1 MKNFLEKRPA
11 KSLKTASRIITG
23 EAVIVIPETGL
34 VNILNP
40 VGSRIWELLD
50 GKKNQQDIALII
62 SQEFEVA
69 DDAVSRDVQE
79 FIQEL
84 FKKGLITF
92 N

>member
-1 MKNFLEKRPA
+1 MKNFLKGSPG
-11 KSLKTASRIITG
+11 KSLKTASRIIDG
-23 EAVIVIPETGL
+23 EAVIVIPEKGV
-34 VNILNP
+34 VNILNL

-50 GKKNQQDIALII
+50 GKNNSQDIARII

-69 DDAVSRDVQE
+69 DTAAHKDVQE

-84 FKKGLITF
+84 SDKGLITF